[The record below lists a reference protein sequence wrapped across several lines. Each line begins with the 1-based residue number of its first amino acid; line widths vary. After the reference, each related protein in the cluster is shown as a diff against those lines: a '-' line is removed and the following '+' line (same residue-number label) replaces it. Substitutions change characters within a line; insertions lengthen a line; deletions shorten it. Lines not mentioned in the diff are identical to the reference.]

1 LVPGFIKMMEAIKKL
16 AEDAEM
22 LASFNNPGVFSGM
35 LEDTKLITEVIGL
48 AKKILIV
55 DDVGMMRMMIKEIL
69 SKNGYEIAEARNA
82 REAVEI
88 YATLRPDLVTMDIV
102 MPDLNGIDGVKAIR
116 RIDPGASIIM
126 CSAKSERDMVLEAIR
141 AGAKGFIVKPFKAA
155 QIVKTVAKV
164 LEQGSRW
171 K

>member
-1 LVPGFIKMMEAIKKL
+1 M
-16 AEDAEM
+16 
-22 LASFNNPGVFSGM
+22 
-35 LEDTKLITEVIGL
+35 

-55 DDVGMMRMMIKEIL
+55 DDAGMMRMMIKEIL
-69 SKNGYEIAEARNA
+69 TKNGYEVAGEARNV
-82 REAVEI
+82 REAVEK
-88 YATLRPDLVTMDIV
+88 YAVLKPGLVTMDIA

-116 RIDPGASIIM
+116 RIDPDANIIM
-126 CSAKSERDMVLEAIR
+126 CSAKSERDMVMEAIR

-164 LEQGSRW
+164 LEQGSQW